1 MLPAA
6 VPVAAAA
13 PVPPPA
19 PAVVAAGVPGSTP
32 APTTPSQTDAAI
44 AAAQAKAAMF
54 DAVRAQLGAQLATAL
69 QTQDRI
75 SQSLR
80 DNADQQ
86 RKLQGDIEQTSQR
99 IADLDAEIAR
109 LDAHIIAVTARIESE
124 KGQIRSLAR
133 AIYAEPTS
141 VLLLLVESK
150 SLGDMMARVNDLRSA
165 GARAQALK
173 GQLKI
178 DLASL
183 DQDRRKQAAARV
195 DQLKLRDQQAAD
207 LAKLKELQ
215 AKQEK
220 AQADLAV
227 QIDATRYE
235 LSRVDRQSI
244 SIATQITELLQQQ
257 QAEIIA
263 AAEESVWAQVQTIHP
278 VGLPTGV
285 SAGHSVTYRFIWP
298 INQGS
303 VTQRFGP
310 CDFWFVSP
318 YGGYPHF
325 HTGIDMSEPEG
336 LPVMAA
342 DDGVVILA
350 GASAVNGVLVGYGN
364 YVVIAHADG
373 LTTLYG
379 HMQRLNTK
387 TGDKVNQ
394 GQIIGFEGSTGNS
407 TGAHLHFELR
417 RGGTTPID
425 PAPFL
430 PPGQP
435 SDFRG

>member
-1 MLPAA
+1 MRALLAAFLTMLMLPAA
-6 VPVAAAA
+6 VTVAAAA
-13 PVPPPA
+13 P
-19 PAVVAAGVPGSTP
+19 AGATP
-32 APTTPSQTDAAI
+32 APPASAKTAAEI
-44 AAAQAKAAMF
+44 AAAQARAAMF

-69 QTQDRI
+69 QTQDRVL
-75 SQSLR
+75 QSLH
-80 DNADQQ
+80 DNSEQQ
-86 RKLQGDIEQTSQR
+86 VKLQDDIEKTTAK
-99 IADLDAEIAR
+99 IAELQDEIAR
-109 LDAHIIAVTARIESE
+109 LDAHIVVVGLRIESE

-133 AIYAEPTS
+133 AIYAQPGS
-141 VLLLLVESK
+141 VLLLLVEST

-173 GQLKI
+173 AHLKT
-178 DLASL
+178 DLAEL
-183 DQDRRKQAAARV
+183 DADRRKQAAARDEQVKLHAQQEV
-195 DQLKLRDQQAAD
+195 DLE
-207 LAKLKELQ
+207 KLKELR

-220 AQADLAV
+220 ALAELAV
-227 QIDATRYE
+227 QIDSTRYE
-235 LSRVDRQSI
+235 LARVNTQSI
-244 SIATQITELLQQQ
+244 SIAKQITDLLQEQ
-257 QAEIIA
+257 QAGIIA

-278 VGLPTGV
+278 VGLPTGA
-285 SAGHSVTYRFIWP
+285 SAGHSVKYRFLWP
-298 INQGS
+298 ISQGS

-310 CDFWFVSP
+310 CDFWFVP
-318 YGGYPHF
+318 PFGGYPHF

-336 LPVMAA
+336 LPIFAA

-350 GASAVNGVLVGYGN
+350 GASMVNGTLVGYGN

-379 HMQRLNTK
+379 HMQRLITK
-387 TGDKVNQ
+387 VGDKVNQ
-394 GQIIGFEGSTGNS
+394 GQVIGFEGSTGNS

-417 RGGTTPID
+417 QGGTSPID